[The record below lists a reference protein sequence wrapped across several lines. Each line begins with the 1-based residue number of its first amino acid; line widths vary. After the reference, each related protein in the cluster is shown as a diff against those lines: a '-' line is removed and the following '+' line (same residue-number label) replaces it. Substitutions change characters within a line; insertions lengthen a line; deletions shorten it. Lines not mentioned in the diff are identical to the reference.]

1 MTAGMKEKVG
11 HEGVTKD
18 MCLYSRT
25 PKSKPS
31 SRAVNPSELQQDW
44 SAGQNVKAKR
54 GRKPK
59 LMNSKERL
67 HHKDGRSSEK
77 QAVVEERSGSESS
90 EHGEVFPVCN
100 QHMMT

>member
-11 HEGVTKD
+11 HEGGTKD
-18 MCLYSRT
+18 MCLYSRA
-25 PKSKPS
+25 PKSKPF

-44 SAGQNVKAKR
+44 SAGQNAKAKR

-77 QAVVEERSGSESS
+77 QTVVEERSGSESS
-90 EHGEVFPVCN
+90 EHGEIFPVCN
-100 QHMMT
+100 QQMMT